1 MIMSMMMIDDYVHD
15 HDDDDDDDDDYND
28 KDEMRNSDW
37 TVKINGRRWKS
48 NCHHRGEKAIA
59 ICGKTTT
66 VKEYI

>member
-1 MIMSMMMIDDYVHD
+1 M
-15 HDDDDDDDDDYND
+15 DDDDYND